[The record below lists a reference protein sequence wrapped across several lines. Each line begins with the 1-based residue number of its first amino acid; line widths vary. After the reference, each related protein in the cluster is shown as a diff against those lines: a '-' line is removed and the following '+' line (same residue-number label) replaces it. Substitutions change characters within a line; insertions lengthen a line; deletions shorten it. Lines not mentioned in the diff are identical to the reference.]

1 MQPANRTRSLR
12 GPSFGQRQTVAAAA
26 AVIAVVGLVA
36 AIIGGTMMGG
46 SSASPAPSGSML
58 AHAAP
63 SPTAAILA
71 TGTPLLVSASGTVA
85 GTPSPTARA
94 TPPVPSLLAAIGD
107 SYSQGYS
114 VSPTY
119 RNDHPGFSWVV
130 GQTRKDGVFSLY
142 ERFRAIGG
150 SPVIVDAATS
160 GKKMNDGPR
169 QANLVV
175 TAAAKLKPGQT
186 AYVTF
191 ELGTN
196 DLCDDPKTDPTAFQQ
211 DLATAIATLRAGLPD
226 GSRILMLP
234 VPDFRHFRDITQAN
248 PVARANL
255 ALPQN
260 SNRCAPYLGDNSP
273 STLAQA
279 DDYLTQYDAALQD
292 ACREIAASDAPSGK
306 LDCTYDA
313 ALLGDADFRIA
324 DLSTVDFFHPSLSG
338 QAKMAASA
346 WTADAWAKVP
356 IPKGANQ

>member
-1 MQPANRTRSLR
+1 MQSANRTRPGR
-12 GPSFGQRQTVAAAA
+12 GASFGHRQTVAAAA
-26 AVIAVVGLVA
+26 AVIALTGLVVA
-36 AIIGGTMMGG
+36 VVGGTMMGG
-46 SSASPAPSGSML
+46 APASQTPSAS
-58 AHAAP
+58 HANSAI
-63 SPTAAILA
+63 SPTGAAA
-71 TGTPLLVSASGTVA
+71 TAGYSASALPTIAATPL
-85 GTPSPTARA
+85 PTLKP

-114 VSPTY
+114 VSPAY
-119 RNDHPGFSWVV
+119 RGDHIGFSWVI
-130 GQTRKDGVFSLY
+130 GQTRKDGVLSLY
-142 ERFRAIGG
+142 ERFRAVGG

-160 GKKMNDGPR
+160 GKKMNDAPR

-175 TAAAKLKPGQT
+175 GAAAKLKPGQT

-196 DLCDDPKTDPTAFQQ
+196 DLCDDPKTDPAVFQQ
-211 DLATAIATLRAGLPD
+211 NLATAVATLRAGLPS

-234 VPDFRHFRDITQAN
+234 VPDFGHFRDITQAD

-279 DDYLTQYDAALQD
+279 DDYLARYDATLED
-292 ACREIAASDAPSGK
+292 ACREIAASDGPSGK

-313 ALLGDADFRIA
+313 ARLGDADFRIA

-338 QAKMAASA
+338 QAKMAADA
-346 WTADAWAKVP
+346 WAADAWANVP